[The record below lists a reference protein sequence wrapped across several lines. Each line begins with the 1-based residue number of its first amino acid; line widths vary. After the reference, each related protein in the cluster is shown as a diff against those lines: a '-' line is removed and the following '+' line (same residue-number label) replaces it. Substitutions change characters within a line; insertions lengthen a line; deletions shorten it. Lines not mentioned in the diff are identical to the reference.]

1 MLIII
6 IRTSTEYIKQWRYG
20 YYFRIAIVFSVD
32 NKFGGADSTA
42 MTTGEWLQMWDESM
56 AGTGKKRREQP
67 VAAIPK
73 LNDSDSFW
81 KFRKRISLRTN

>member
-1 MLIII
+1 MDII
-6 IRTSTEYIKQWRYG
+6 
-20 YYFRIAIVFSVD
+20 SVSPLFFLLTT
-32 NKFGGADSTA
+32 NLEGADSTA

-73 LNDSDSFW
+73 QTDSDSFLEIP
-81 KFRKRISLRTN
+81 KTHILAN

>member
-1 MLIII
+1 MDII
-6 IRTSTEYIKQWRYG
+6 
-20 YYFRIAIVFSVD
+20 SVSPLFFLLTT
-32 NKFGGADSTA
+32 NLEGADSTA

-73 LNDSDSFW
+73 LNDSDSFLEIP
-81 KFRKRISLRTN
+81 KTHILAK

>member
-1 MLIII
+1 MDII
-6 IRTSTEYIKQWRYG
+6 
-20 YYFRIAIVFSVD
+20 SVSPLFFLLTT
-32 NKFGGADSTA
+32 NLEGADSTA

-73 LNDSDSFW
+73 MN
-81 KFRKRISLRTN
+81 